1 MSRGGGESYLR
12 LYFHCM
18 MHSITWW
25 PILVAVVV
33 ATVADL
39 HSRRIP
45 NWLVFPLLFG
55 GIAASVFDAT
65 AVTFVES
72 MAGFSLGL
80 GIAGALWWLGGLGA
94 GDMKL
99 IAAIGA
105 WIGPDQLLV
114 ALVGHRHYGRHHG
127 RALGSLLPAFN
138 GMRSGH
144 SRSAEHVEDGYP
156 SAGGIHACE
165 SNQAQDAL
173 CARDRNRYDP
183 FFFWYSSMNTTGRII
198 RDDVPDEGPLRQV
211 IPNA

>member
-1 MSRGGGESYLR
+1 
-12 LYFHCM
+12 

-65 AVTFVES
+65 AVTFGVS
-72 MAGFSLGL
+72 MAGFGLGL
-80 GIAGALWWLGGLGA
+80 GIPGALWWLGGLGA

-114 ALVGHRHYGRHHG
+114 ALVVTGIT
-127 RALGSLLPAFN
+127 
-138 GMRSGH
+138 
-144 SRSAEHVEDGYP
+144 
-156 SAGGIHACE
+156 GGIMAVLW
-165 SNQAQDAL
+165 AL
-173 CARDRNRYDP
+173 CYRRLVECVRGTGYLLSTWKTGIRPRAEFTLANPTKLKMPYAP
-183 FFFWYSSMNTTGRII
+183 AITIGTILSFFGTR
-198 RDDVPDEGPLRQV
+198 V
-211 IPNA
+211 